1 MGVKTAKHAKK
12 MHQAPNLEQR
22 AKLPNLKPQELL
34 SFAKER
40 RGEVM

>member
-1 MGVKTAKHAKK
+1 MGEKSRNTQK
-12 MHQAPNLEQR
+12 MHQAPNLELFAQ
-22 AKLPNLKPQELL
+22 ASNLKPLELL